1 MKKILNLLLCIL
13 LALALL
19 MTGGALAETAAAESA
34 AIDLT
39 DLINAF
45 LKLLAALVIY
55 RLIPWLKANTS
66 AKNQQV
72 LTGMIRTAVYA
83 AEQLYKTD
91 QITDRLEYAT
101 NWLKDCGYTVDR
113 AQIEAAV
120 REMQFGALI
129 ELPSAATVTATLEGG
144 TADGNA

>member
-13 LALALL
+13 LATALL

-39 DLINAF
+39 DAINAF

-66 AKNQQV
+66 AKNQQ
-72 LTGMIRTAVYA
+72 LLAGAIRTAVYA
-83 AEQLYKTD
+83 AEQLYQTD
-91 QITDRLEYAT
+91 QITDRLEYAAK
-101 NWLKDCGYTVDR
+101 WLKDCGYTVDR

-120 REMQFGALI
+120 REMQLGAVI
-129 ELPSAATVTATLEGG
+129 ELPPVNILEGG

>member
-13 LALALL
+13 LAIALL
-19 MTGGALAETAAAESA
+19 TTGGALAETAAAETA

-39 DLINAF
+39 DVINAF

-66 AKNQQV
+66 AKNQQ
-72 LTGMIRTAVYA
+72 LLAGAIRTAVYA
-83 AEQLYKTD
+83 AEQLYRTD
-91 QITDRLEYAT
+91 QITDRLEYAM

-113 AQIEAAV
+113 ARIEAAV

-129 ELPSAATVTATLEGG
+129 ELPPVNILEGG
-144 TADGNA
+144 TDDGNA